1 MKIKGVITGDIIQ
14 STHINPADRNLL
26 LDTIQGIIQC
36 TRKWGREPTGYL
48 SRRQL
53 SNTSGQP
60 HTSIKDYS
68 VDTSWIAG

>member
-26 LDTIQGIIQC
+26 LDTIQGIYNAPENGGENRLDIY
-36 TRKWGREPTGYL
+36 RG
-48 SRRQL
+48 RQL